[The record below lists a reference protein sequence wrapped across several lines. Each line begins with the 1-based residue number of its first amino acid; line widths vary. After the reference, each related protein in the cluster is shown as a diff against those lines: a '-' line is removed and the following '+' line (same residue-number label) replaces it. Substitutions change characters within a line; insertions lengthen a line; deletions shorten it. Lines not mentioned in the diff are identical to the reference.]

1 MRQPGNQTNE
11 RVVYYENA
19 SPKTIRNM
27 RTRNKNVFPI
37 MLAVVFLLSA
47 CASGYKA
54 RETATQEWLS
64 TAKRPVK
71 VTKHNAHQHITATR
85 GSHFYTL
92 IDSDGKVFLAKN
104 VRFEL
109 PEVIE

>member
-1 MRQPGNQTNE
+1 MF
-11 RVVYYENA
+11 YWFIS
-19 SPKTIRNM
+19 SPKHIRNM
-27 RTRNKNVFPI
+27 RYKKKFLFPV
-37 MLAVVFLLSA
+37 LFTFVFLLGA
-47 CASGYKA
+47 CISGRKV

-71 VTKHNAHQHITATR
+71 AIKHNTNQHFTATR
-85 GSHFYTL
+85 GSHYYTL

-109 PEVIE
+109 PGVIE

>member
-1 MRQPGNQTNE
+1 MGYKR
-11 RVVYYENA
+11 
-19 SPKTIRNM
+19 KFL
-27 RTRNKNVFPI
+27 FPI
-37 MLAVVFLLSA
+37 LFTFVVLLGA

-54 RETATQEWLS
+54 RETAVQEWLS

-71 VTKHNAHQHITATR
+71 VTKHNPYQHITATR
-85 GSHFYTL
+85 GNHYYTL

-109 PEVIE
+109 PKVIE